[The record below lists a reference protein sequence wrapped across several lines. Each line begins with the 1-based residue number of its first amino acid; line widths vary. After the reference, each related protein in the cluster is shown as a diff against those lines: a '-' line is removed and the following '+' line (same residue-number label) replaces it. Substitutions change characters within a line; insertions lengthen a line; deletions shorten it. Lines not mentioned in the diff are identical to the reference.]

1 MKRNNVICLICHGQS
16 DKYLTVTD
24 MLYGFDGEWDL
35 FKCNNNDC
43 GHIFQFPVPN
53 DTDLVK
59 YYSDEYY
66 SASPPQIDFDPAY
79 NKNRGVW
86 LKLNYLKYFLGYK
99 HLSQCNFPPA
109 ALLGKYLLSKP
120 MNYDTPN
127 FIKNGKI
134 LDFGSGSGDSV
145 SFLNYIGW
153 DSEGIDFSKSAVE
166 AGKKSKLKI
175 KQGSIEELDKMVD
188 YYDYIIS
195 SHCVEHV
202 PDIYR
207 LFNSFYNAL
216 KIGGTLAIE
225 VPNGDSLSFK
235 ILKKYYYYLA
245 IPLHVHIFSIKS
257 LLFIAKKTGFKNIE
271 FSSYNNISK
280 QAASFE
286 LIYRKSK
293 NKIFL
298 SSRDKIKIRYYLIA
312 LLKTYSFNSSKGDC
326 LVMKMSK

>member
-1 MKRNNVICLICHGQS
+1 MIKNNVLCLICHGQS

-24 MLYGFDGEWDL
+24 MLYGIDGEWDL
-35 FKCNNNDC
+35 FKCNNNKC

-53 DTDLVK
+53 DTDLEK
-59 YYSDEYY
+59 YYSDKYY
-66 SASPPQIDFDPAY
+66 SASPPQINFDSSY
-79 NKNRGVW
+79 KKRRGVW
-86 LKLNYLKYFLGYK
+86 LKLNYLKYFLEYN
-99 HLSQCNFPPA
+99 HLSQYNFLPA
-109 ALLGKYLLSKP
+109 ALLGKYLFSKP
-120 MNYDTPN
+120 MNYDTPK

-166 AGKKSKLKI
+166 AGKKAKLNI
-175 KQGSIEELDKMVD
+175 KQGSIEELDKMVE
-188 YYDYIIS
+188 YYDYIMS

-202 PDIYR
+202 PDIYG

-216 KIGGTLAIE
+216 KKGGTLAIE

-245 IPLHVHIFSIKS
+245 IPLHIHIFSIKS

-271 FSSYNNISK
+271 FSSYNKLSK

-286 LIYRKSK
+286 LINRKSK

-298 SSRDKIKIRYYLIA
+298 SSKDKIKIRYYLIA
-312 LLKTYSFNSSKGDC
+312 LLKTYSLNSNKGDC